1 MSILCCWLFTKKSTV
16 CTGHCHIAARSADHA
31 LFQHFLQ
38 HCRIWYKPVDNQCV
52 QKQGCLNL
60 NRTRVSCT
68 KGCSPLETIHVKII
82 AGGGVGDLPS
92 YRCRVLI
99 TEGLFRQNF
108 SVDANEGQDYL
119 DLYRIFHSAL
129 TEGGGVTKDM
139 DSKSRIRNLSFW
151 LGLE

>member
-1 MSILCCWLFTKKSTV
+1 M
-16 CTGHCHIAARSADHA
+16 
-31 LFQHFLQ
+31 
-38 HCRIWYKPVDNQCV
+38 
-52 QKQGCLNL
+52 
-60 NRTRVSCT
+60 SCT

-129 TEGGGVTKDM
+129 TGRGAGSQKTWTV
-139 DSKSRIRNLSFW
+139 SRK
-151 LGLE
+151 